1 MSGGGGQRTLFQS
14 WGSRVSRAPGPPSG
28 PRQEAAPRPAPCPG
42 GGVRR
47 PRPCPEE
54 EAEADDDLLLAA
66 ADEAERGSGG
76 GAEPPAGGGFCA
88 AAGSLWVYPTNWPE
102 RGYQVRMARA
112 ALLANTL
119 VCLPTGLGKT
129 FIAAVVMYNF
139 YRWFPSA
146 KVLFL
151 APTKP
156 LVAQQMEACARVM
169 GIPQHHMAEMTGGTQ
184 VHNRKEIW
192 QNKRVFFLTPQV
204 MVNDL
209 SRGTCPAA
217 EIKCLV
223 IDEAHKALGNYAYCQ
238 VVKELSKY
246 TNQFRILALSATP
259 GSDTKAVQEVISN
272 LLIAQIE
279 LCSEDSPD
287 IQPYSHERQVE
298 KIVVPLGK
306 ELAEIQNAYIRVS
319 YYFVFLLLKS
329 SYHYRNSNPCLII
342 IIGVLLDFF
351 NKKNKSSSIVVFL
364 YRSFIFMKK
373 SYTENNSSY
382 RMSK

>member
-1 MSGGGGQRTLFQS
+1 MSGRGGQRTLFQS
-14 WGSRVSRAPGPPSG
+14 WGSRVSRAPGVPSG
-28 PRQEAAPRPAPCPG
+28 PRREAAPGLAPCPG
-42 GGVRR
+42 GGVRPPR
-47 PRPCPEE
+47 PRPGPEE
-54 EAEADDDLLLAA
+54 EEETDDDLLLLAA
-66 ADEAERGSGG
+66 AAEAERG
-76 GAEPPAGGGFCA
+76 PGGGFCA
-88 AAGSLWVYPTNWPE
+88 AAGSLWIYPTNWPV
-102 RGYQVRMARA
+102 RGYQERMARA

-129 FIAAVVMYNF
+129 FVAAVVMYNF

-169 GIPQHHMAEMTGGTQ
+169 GIPPHHMAEMTGGTQ
-184 VHNRKEIW
+184 VLNRKEIW
-192 QNKRVFFLTPQV
+192 HNKRVFFLTPQV

-298 KIVVPLGK
+298 KFVVPLGK
-306 ELAEIQNAYIRVS
+306 ELAEIQNAYIRVLETFAGRLIKIRVLAQRDIPS
-319 YYFVFLLLKS
+319 LTKYQIILARDQFRKNPS
-329 SYHYRNSNPCLII
+329 SHNAVN
-342 IIGVLLDFF
+342 V
-351 NKKNKSSSIVVFL
+351 
-364 YRSFIFMKK
+364 
-373 SYTENNSSY
+373 TQ
-382 RMSK
+382 